1 MGFILELK
9 CFNFVCFMCMRV
21 LFVYMYVH
29 HVCLEQ
35 MEECAPS
42 LRTGIMMGVNKIV
55 GTGN

>member
-1 MGFILELK
+1 
-9 CFNFVCFMCMRV
+9 MRV
-21 LFVYMYVH
+21 LFVYMYVY

-35 MEECAPS
+35 RGECAPF